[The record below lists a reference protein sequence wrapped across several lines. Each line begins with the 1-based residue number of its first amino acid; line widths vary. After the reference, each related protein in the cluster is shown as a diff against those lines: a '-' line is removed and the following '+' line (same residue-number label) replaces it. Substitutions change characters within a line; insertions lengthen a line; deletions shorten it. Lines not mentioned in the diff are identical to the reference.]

1 MSPRQTVEIEPT
13 VLRRKAEHGI
23 ETLRRAL
30 RDHAEVRAP
39 WEAEEPVLGP
49 AVRGALFQWLAE
61 MRAASELAEVGLRP
75 RATALLHGPP
85 GCGKTTFAHHLAGR
99 LGLPLVLVGAEML
112 MAKYLGESEQRVRAL
127 FDALAE
133 HAGGCVV
140 LMDEIEAIGGHRS
153 RNTAGGADNA
163 RSSILTVLLRRVE
176 EFRGILLGA
185 TNRPQ
190 DLDPAL
196 WRRFD
201 LHIPID
207 LPGDDERFAI
217 LRRYG
222 HPYRFAAEDLDDLS
236 ALTAG
241 ASPALL
247 RGVMENLVRALVLAP
262 RLQLDVSDPE
272 ALMRRI
278 VASVQPPPEIE
289 PPPLWQGRMPVFTAW
304 PPVRE
309 AAA

>member
-1 MSPRQTVEIEPT
+1 MSD
-13 VLRRKAEHGI
+13 RRKAEHGI
-23 ETLRRAL
+23 DALRRAL
-30 RDHAEVRAP
+30 RDLADVRAP
-39 WEAEEPVLGP
+39 WEAEEPILAP
-49 AVRGALFQWLAE
+49 TVRGALFQWLAE
-61 MRAASELAEVGLRP
+61 MRSEAELAEVGLKP
-75 RATALLHGPP
+75 RSTALLHGPP

-99 LGLPLVLVGAEML
+99 LGLPLVLVGSEMI
-112 MAKYLGESEQRVRAL
+112 MAKYLGESEQKVRRL
-127 FDALAE
+127 FDVLAD
-133 HAGGCVV
+133 HAGACVV
-140 LMDEIEAIGGHRS
+140 LMDEVEAVGGSRA
-153 RNTAGGADNA
+153 RNTGGSADNA
-163 RSSILTVLLRRVE
+163 RTSILTVLLRRVE
-176 EFRGILLGA
+176 EFRGILLAA

-196 WRRFD
+196 WRRFA
-201 LHIPID
+201 LHIPIE

-222 HPYRFAAEDLDDLS
+222 APYRFADEDLDDLG

-247 RGVMENLVRALVLAP
+247 RGVMETLVRSLVLAP
-262 RLQLDVSDPE
+262 RLGLDVSDPE

-289 PPPLWQGRMPVFTAW
+289 APPLWQGRMPRFTAW
-304 PPVRE
+304 PPQRE